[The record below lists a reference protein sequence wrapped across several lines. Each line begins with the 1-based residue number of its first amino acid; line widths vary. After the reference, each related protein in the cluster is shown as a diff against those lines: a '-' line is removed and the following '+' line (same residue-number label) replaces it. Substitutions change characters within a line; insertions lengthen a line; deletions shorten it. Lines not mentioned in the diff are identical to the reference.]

1 MQVEV
6 VFALP
11 ERQVLLSVAVA
22 DGATVAEVLAA
33 SGISRQFPGQ
43 DLDALQAGIWGQPVE
58 RSHVAREGDRIELF
72 RPLEIDPREARRL
85 KVRV

>member
-11 ERQVLLSVAVA
+11 QRQVLLTVAVA

-33 SGISRQFPGQ
+33 SGISRQFPGH

-58 RSHVAREGDRIELF
+58 RSRVAREGDRIELF
-72 RPLEIDPREARRL
+72 RPLEMNPRESRRL
-85 KVRV
+85 KIRV